1 MLYSSLSDSS
11 NASMSERRD
20 SSVSGSDCSN
30 YGSKSHSGGLTYEQ
44 RSEKIKKLWEK
55 KRAKKT
61 QTQKFV
67 RYECRKNLAEKRF
80 RYQGRFVKLE
90 QLALLDPELVFNPS
104 SKPEHKTKPIFKV
117 HK

>member
-1 MLYSSLSDSS
+1 MLTSSMERNMLYSSLSDSS

-61 QTQKFV
+61 QT
-67 RYECRKNLAEKRF
+67 
-80 RYQGRFVKLE
+80 
-90 QLALLDPELVFNPS
+90 
-104 SKPEHKTKPIFKV
+104 
-117 HK
+117 